1 MQFQMQVFRQGVIQ
15 VAGRTLL
22 TALHLLLCHLDVL
35 YLNALVCSYRGLEVD
50 MMQMCPYLQ
59 ARYHC
64 FQ

>member
-1 MQFQMQVFRQGVIQ
+1 MQVFHQGVIQ

-22 TALHLLLCHLDVL
+22 TALHLLLCHSAVL

-50 MMQMCPYLQ
+50 MIQMCPYLQ
-59 ARYHC
+59 ARYHY